1 MLHEAII
8 LDVGAETFERE
19 VVERSRT
26 MPVLI
31 DFWATWCG
39 PCKALSPTL
48 EKLAR
53 EMAGRFALAK
63 VDIDKNLEL
72 ADLFRIQSVPAV
84 LLLKEGRLVDGFL
97 GALPEAQV
105 RKFLE
110 RHLGAA
116 ALDPFEQAKQLEAAG
131 DRAGALA
138 ALRALVSSGKGEG
151 APRVMLA
158 RLLAADGRVEEAKK
172 VFAKVAGADLESDEA
187 RAVRAQL
194 EGSAKTGDIAALE
207 RAVAANASDVAAR
220 LALGK
225 ALVAAGRHEPG
236 LEHLLQAAKL
246 DLAFEGGAPRKAM
259 IEVFNLLGQADP
271 LTLEYQRRLSMLLC
285 V

>member
-1 MLHEAII
+1 
-8 LDVGAETFERE
+8 
-19 VVERSRT
+19 
-26 MPVLI
+26 
-31 DFWATWCG
+31 
-39 PCKALSPTL
+39 
-48 EKLAR
+48 
-53 EMAGRFALAK
+53 
-63 VDIDKNLEL
+63 
-72 ADLFRIQSVPAV
+72 
-84 LLLKEGRLVDGFL
+84 
-97 GALPEAQV
+97 
-105 RKFLE
+105 
-110 RHLGAA
+110 
-116 ALDPFEQAKQLEAAG
+116 
-131 DRAGALA
+131 
-138 ALRALVSSGKGEG
+138 
-151 APRVMLA
+151 
-158 RLLAADGRVEEAKK
+158 
-172 VFAKVAGADLESDEA
+172 
-187 RAVRAQL
+187 VRAQL